1 MLSGKLQPFPQR
13 RTDIKQPEHLP
24 ATRLVLLAWLAPTLH
39 HSGEGQR
46 PDLSL
51 CTVLCLVTR
60 FPELQVESLLT
71 KP

>member
-1 MLSGKLQPFPQR
+1 MWSGKLQPFPQR
-13 RTDIKQPEHLP
+13 PADITQPEHLP
-24 ATRLVLLAWLAPTLH
+24 TTRLVLLAWLAPTLH

-46 PDLSL
+46 PDLCL